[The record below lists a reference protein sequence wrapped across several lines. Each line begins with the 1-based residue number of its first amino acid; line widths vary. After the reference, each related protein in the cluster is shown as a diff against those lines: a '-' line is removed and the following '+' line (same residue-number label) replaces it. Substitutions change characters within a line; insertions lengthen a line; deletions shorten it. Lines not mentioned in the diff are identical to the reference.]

1 MDLDQENLNFI
12 EEAIEE
18 INYDDLV
25 EDELENENEED
36 HRMFLL
42 DESAPNAAKTMFESL
57 NLQCIQGDDVESDD
71 ESHMLI
77 DSDEEEDLTIPDTL
91 PTKLSPCI
99 IVDNSKG
106 EISRCCSTEK
116 LVPIAQLF
124 GTWEV
129 DASVG

>member
-57 NLQCIQGDDVESDD
+57 NLQCIQDDD
-71 ESHMLI
+71 ESHMFI

-106 EISRCCSTEK
+106 EIS
-116 LVPIAQLF
+116 
-124 GTWEV
+124 
-129 DASVG
+129 

>member
-77 DSDEEEDLTIPDTL
+77 DSD
-91 PTKLSPCI
+91 
-99 IVDNSKG
+99 
-106 EISRCCSTEK
+106 
-116 LVPIAQLF
+116 
-124 GTWEV
+124 
-129 DASVG
+129 